1 MRTGIAP
8 ILAFALCSP
17 ALALAADKPVV
28 NNKMIAIPIEPGAT
42 QQSLGS
48 GSAIKRPD
56 APPVDVRPFG
66 SGVIVKQPGKPD
78 VVCSP
83 LGSRT
88 ACK

>member
-1 MRTGIAP
+1 MGIMP
-8 ILAFALCSP
+8 IVAFAFCFP
-17 ALALAADKPVV
+17 ALALATDKPVV
-28 NNKMIAIPIEPGAT
+28 NNKMIVIPVEPGAM

-48 GSAIKRPD
+48 GSAIKRPG

-83 LGSRT
+83 LSSRT

>member
-1 MRTGIAP
+1 VKSGILP
-8 ILAFALCSP
+8 ILVFAPCLQ
-17 ALALAADKPVV
+17 ALTLAADKPVV
-28 NNKMIAIPIEPGAT
+28 SNKMIVVPVEPGAT

-48 GSAIKRPD
+48 GSVIKRPD

-83 LGSRT
+83 LGSWTVCR
-88 ACK
+88 